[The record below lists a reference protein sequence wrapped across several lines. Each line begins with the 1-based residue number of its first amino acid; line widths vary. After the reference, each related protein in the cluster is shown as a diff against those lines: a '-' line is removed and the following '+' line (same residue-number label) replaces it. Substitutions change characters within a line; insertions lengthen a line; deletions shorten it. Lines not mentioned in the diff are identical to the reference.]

1 MAKSVV
7 IDGVTYV
14 PICEANPNAE
24 QIARALMQQFWGE
37 IPHDKDWKTE
47 AAELFVHVDEGQYGN
62 PSVMDVVGIILERMA
77 SK

>member
-1 MAKSVV
+1 MTRSVV

-14 PICEANPNAE
+14 PIAEGNPNAE

-37 IPHDKDWKTE
+37 LPKDRDWKTE

-62 PSVMDVVGIILERMA
+62 PSVLDVVGMIFERMSA
-77 SK
+77 K

>member
-1 MAKSVV
+1 MSRSVV

-14 PICEANPNAE
+14 PISEANPNAE

-37 IPHDKDWKTE
+37 IPSDMDWKKE